1 MSRNVRFLPR
11 IAVPAVFAL
20 AALSSTVANAGIT
33 FEGDIE
39 VHERPPVVREEV
51 RPVAPHPNWV
61 WTPGYWYHREGWQWH
76 AGEWVEPPHDRA
88 VWVPGH
94 YNEHPGGFTWVPG
107 HWRG

>member
-1 MSRNVRFLPR
+1 MPRSRLRHLLAPAL
-11 IAVPAVFAL
+11 IAVATL
-20 AALSSTVANAGIT
+20 ASTAQASVV

-51 RPVAPHPNWV
+51 VGVAPHPGWA
-61 WTPGYWYHREGWQWH
+61 WMPGYWYHHGGWQWH
-76 AGEWVEPPHDRA
+76 KGEWVEPPRAAA

-94 YNEHPGGFTWVPG
+94 YREHPNGWTWVPG